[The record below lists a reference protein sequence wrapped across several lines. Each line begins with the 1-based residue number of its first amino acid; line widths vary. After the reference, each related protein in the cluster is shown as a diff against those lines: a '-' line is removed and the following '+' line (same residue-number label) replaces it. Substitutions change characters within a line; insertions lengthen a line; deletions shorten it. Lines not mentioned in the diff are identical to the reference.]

1 MRVATSLMACVFL
14 SGCIHIAPISRDG
27 NKAEAITFAKL
38 LRSLVP
44 QMEDLLHEE
53 QLTANDMK
61 IMLDESAGKE
71 FSLYQDKFDEMVSK
85 FVAIRDKRQQIQLQI
100 RQRSWQGAL
109 AHLIQLDALDEIQ
122 ENVDR
127 TTAWIQ
133 LAHNFRLRVVDFLR
147 PKDPPELPLLSRSLE
162 SFLSE
167 VQEQPM
173 ESQIS
178 SLRAEYRFKESD
190 ITP

>member
-1 MRVATSLMACVFL
+1 MRVASSLLACIFL
-14 SGCIHIAPISRDG
+14 SGCIHIAPVSRDG

-38 LRSLVP
+38 LRSFVP
-44 QMEDLLHEE
+44 EMDELLQEE
-53 QLTANDMK
+53 QLTANDMM
-61 IMLDESAGKE
+61 IMLEESAGKE
-71 FSLYQDKFDEMVSK
+71 FSVYQDKFDEMVSRL
-85 FVAIRDKRQQIQLQI
+85 VAIRDKRTQIQLKI
-100 RQRSWQGAL
+100 RQRTWQGSL

-122 ENVDR
+122 EHIDR

-147 PKDPPELPLLSRSLE
+147 PKDPPELPILRHSLE

-167 VQEQPM
+167 VQEEPM

-190 ITP
+190 LAP